1 MALAAKCPR
10 LPSTAAALRQLA
22 KRKDWVVSV
31 AHEKTCHASRRFI
44 LVALMSLFAAPTRSI
59 AQTSS
64 TPAFSGQAY
73 VVQATVPPLLPIT
86 VADTGPLPSSGGAQE
101 ASLLDVPRI
110 SLGTA
115 GGLNGADVAHATTI
129 GRGNASRSEAS
140 VADLS
145 LTAAGNTIAADFLMS
160 EASAQCTGTS
170 PSVSGRSDLAK
181 VVINGQSIDVS
192 GATNQTVPLPLNAG
206 SVVINE
212 QSSSVNGQ
220 SGTMD
225 VNALHVVVNNPTTE
239 SAPLADVIISHAHAD
254 ITCPASPPP
263 CDATAADFV
272 TGGGWIASP
281 SDPNAKANF
290 AVAGGIKNGLFWG
303 HLMYL
308 DHGKPL
314 RVKGTAVTGY
324 GAYPAF
330 GSNGRKTLG
339 LADVDGT
346 TESYEADVADNAESG
361 RGVDRFQLLL
371 NGTPVNSD
379 NFLAGG
385 NIQLHK
391 PQCQ

>member
-1 MALAAKCPR
+1 M
-10 LPSTAAALRQLA
+10 
-22 KRKDWVVSV
+22 SV

-44 LVALMSLFAAPTRSI
+44 LVALMSLFAAPARSI

-73 VVQATVPPLLPIT
+73 VVQATVPPLSPIT